1 MGLKK
6 DDFLETQ
13 KELLEVKLRSL
24 DAGSDEWN
32 KAFDSYAKVC
42 SECDRKKLDIKSLM
56 AIILGVAGV
65 GTTIAGEVLQFETAK
80 MAYASD
86 EEIRIVRN
94 KQFEMKPMYPEDA
107 CVQME
112 LLGHGFY
119 VFRNAESE
127 EINVVYKRKD
137 GAYGLIEPEN

>member
-6 DDFLETQ
+6 DDFLGTQ
-13 KELLEVKLRSL
+13 KELLEVKLSTL
-24 DAGSDEWN
+24 VTGSDEWN

-86 EEIRIVRN
+86 EE
-94 KQFEMKPMYPEDA
+94 MKLCNGKVWQLKNGYRD
-107 CVQME
+107 
-112 LLGHGFY
+112 Y
-119 VFRNAESE
+119 
-127 EINVVYKRKD
+127 YKMK
-137 GAYGLIEPEN
+137 

>member
-1 MGLKK
+1 MEVTIPTKGGVIRCEQSSNDMYTTVDQAEEVIEKQLKK
-6 DDFLETQ
+6 YKSKIVKKHKAQAAFKREYLE
-13 KELLEVKLRSL
+13 EP
-24 DAGSDEWN
+24 
-32 KAFDSYAKVC
+32 
-42 SECDRKKLDIKSLM
+42 
-56 AIILGVAGV
+56 
-65 GTTIAGEVLQFETAK
+65 
-80 MAYASD
+80 YASD